1 MYVENRDGKA
11 ILKKAHKFID
21 GLEVRRLGK
30 TMGALL
36 VNFNLLFLNCFSCYR
51 TINVTNGTVVYFY
64 SQSILNL

>member
-30 TMGALL
+30 TMGVPL
-36 VNFNLLFLNCFSCYR
+36 VVFKSLFLNCFSC
-51 TINVTNGTVVYFY
+51 
-64 SQSILNL
+64 

>member
-36 VNFNLLFLNCFSCYR
+36 VNFNLLFLNCFSC
-51 TINVTNGTVVYFY
+51 
-64 SQSILNL
+64 

>member
-11 ILKKAHKFID
+11 ILKKAYKFID

-36 VNFNLLFLNCFSCYR
+36 GNLNLLFLNCFL
-51 TINVTNGTVVYFY
+51 F
-64 SQSILNL
+64 